1 MPGQSVPPFQFA
13 LVLREMLEEMGG
25 SFSGYKYGNIERLPG
40 PLGQRPFGDRK
51 LGVTS
56 WLVSS
61 LETT

>member
-1 MPGQSVPPFQFA
+1 M
-13 LVLREMLEEMGG
+13 VLREMPEEMG
-25 SFSGYKYGNIERLPG
+25 SSASGYKYGNIERLPG
-40 PLGQRPFGDRK
+40 VLGEQPFGDRK